1 MTDITTPLTLP
12 SGLTLPNRLVKAAM
26 TEGLADAR
34 NRATERHV
42 ELYKRWADGGI
53 GLQITGNV
61 QVDRHHLEKAGNVVI
76 DGPPSNEEVA
86 ALAAFAE
93 AAKSGGAPVIMQI
106 SHAGRQTPIAI
117 NERPDAPSSVALDLP
132 GKFFGQP
139 RAMEDDE
146 ITRVIANM
154 ALATQVARDTGFDGV
169 QVHAA
174 HGYLVSQFLN
184 PLANTR
190 TDRWGG
196 PLENRARLLRECVA
210 AAKRAGGEGFTVAV
224 KLNSADFQ
232 IGGFSHE
239 DCLTVVDMLNELGVD
254 LLEISGGSY
263 EQPKM
268 MNQEGMKPSEAP
280 KVRESTAKREAYF
293 LDYARSVKT
302 HAKMPVMVT
311 GGFRSRAAMDAALL
325 AGEADLIG
333 IGRPLCVEPDLP
345 KRLLSGGIDTL
356 PRFEDQLRLGPT
368 PLLGPN
374 SPIGL
379 IKALNGFGSMAWYYQ
394 HLIAMGD
401 GSDPDPSLGV
411 FTAFRR
417 DQAEQA
423 ARTKLWKAA
432 LDGKVA

>member
-1 MTDITTPLTLP
+1 MTDITAPLTLP
-12 SGLTLPNRLVKAAM
+12 SGLTLPNRLAKAAM
-26 TEGLADAR
+26 TEGLADAH
-34 NRATERHV
+34 NRATPRHER
-42 ELYKRWADGGI
+42 LYRLWADGGI

-61 QVDRHHLEKAGNVVI
+61 QVDRHHLEKAANVVI
-76 DGPPSNEEVA
+76 DRPPGAQELE
-86 ALAAFAE
+86 ALSAFAA

-117 NERPDAPSSVALDLP
+117 NERPAAPSAVALDLP

-139 RAMEDDE
+139 RAMEDAE
-146 ITRVIANM
+146 IARVIANM
-154 ALATQVARDTGFDGV
+154 GTATRAARDTGFDGV

-174 HGYLVSQFLN
+174 LGYLISQFLN
-184 PLANTR
+184 PLANQR
-190 TDRWGG
+190 TDEWGG

-210 AAKRAGGEGFTVAV
+210 AARREGGEGFTVSV

-232 IGGFSHE
+232 KGGFSHD
-239 DCLTVVDMLNELGVD
+239 DCLTVVDMLNDLGVD

-268 MNQEGMKPSEAP
+268 MDQEGMKPAEAP
-280 KVRESTAKREAYF
+280 KVRESTRKREAYF
-293 LDYARSVKT
+293 LEYARSVKT
-302 HAKMPVMVT
+302 RARMPVMVT
-311 GGFRSRAAMDAALL
+311 GGFRTREAMDEALA

-333 IGRPLCVEPDLP
+333 IGRPLCIETDLP
-345 KRLLSGGIDTL
+345 KRLLSGEINAL
-356 PRFEDQLRLGPT
+356 PRFEYELRLGPT

-379 IKALNGFGSMAWYYQ
+379 IKALNGFGSMSWYYQ
-394 HLIAMGD
+394 NLIALGD
-401 GSDPDPSLGV
+401 GRPADPKLGV

-423 ARTKLWKAA
+423 QSTKLWKAA